1 VQSRASVATLTGDI
15 HGDHWQVLRQLL
27 PLYQALTSVR
37 LGDDRTTSFWSDV
50 WHGDEALADTYPALF
65 THCNLKD
72 ATVSDMVATGIQ
84 QTLVHRLSQRASTEL
99 LSLQH
104 ILSDTTLQPEPD
116 KRITLFSKGDFGLD
130 SGAIYQLLK
139 ARGQPNDA
147 RAKFIWENSA
157 PPRVQLFMWLLV
169 QRRIQSRSVLH
180 TMQRGSSMTKL
191 VKFAATV
198 MKPPDHIVGGCQPA
212 IDFWQRLS
220 FTEMQHVQVDTL
232 HTVSPDGRVPR
243 DEFSA
248 FLALC
253 CWQLWKARNAKV
265 FRQETLS
272 VDQVLASCQATA
284 ELWRFRLSR
293 RKKPIVDSWCQFFEM
308 ARQGEG

>member
-1 VQSRASVATLTGDI
+1 
-15 HGDHWQVLRQLL
+15 
-27 PLYQALTSVR
+27 
-37 LGDDRTTSFWSDV
+37 
-50 WHGDEALADTYPALF
+50 
-65 THCNLKD
+65 
-72 ATVSDMVATGIQ
+72 
-84 QTLVHRLSQRASTEL
+84 
-99 LSLQH
+99 
-104 ILSDTTLQPEPD
+104 
-116 KRITLFSKGDFGLD
+116 
-130 SGAIYQLLK
+130 
-139 ARGQPNDA
+139 
-147 RAKFIWENSA
+147 
-157 PPRVQLFMWLLV
+157 MWLLV

-180 TMQRGSSMTKL
+180 TKRIIDDQTCEVCSHSDET
-191 VKFAATV
+191 
-198 MKPPDHIVGGCQPA
+198 PDHIVGGCQPA
-212 IDFWQRLS
+212 IDFWQRLN

-243 DEFSA
+243 DEFFA

-272 VDQVLASCQATA
+272 VDQVLAGCQATA